1 MLQTEPNQK
10 EMDLLDL
17 SARYNPSAIIW
28 GKPKST
34 SLVGKLSDR
43 TDWAKLTD
51 KGRWDIGEG
60 LEALDA
66 HIAQNRP
73 FMTSILDVVA
83 LPDKTQSATR
93 THDASNYAILFA
105 SDIDNKIE
113 IKHQYEA
120 PECGKKIVIE
130 KRCRNKDEG
139 YLSIDDALDIPFV
152 RQHALRIFPT
162 NSHTEEHHRY
172 RIIWALPS
180 AITPEM
186 GGAQTIKCVNK
197 LIAEIFK
204 LGTNEYGDTTYKCDR
219 IFTASNAWFGTPKP
233 QETWYKNDDAR
244 LPDDFVFQALAF
256 NEQQTSSNPQ
266 RKERKSH
273 ENSPI
278 KLQVDACLFRRM
290 IDADVLP
297 FRSPGGESDN
307 HEKCLKVLT
316 GLLNHFDYD
325 MAYDLAEEWLPTG
338 NYGGVWWDNAQRLG
352 SIDSSRATFASIV
365 HFAKEENFDASK
377 EYIECVQ
384 EIMEENENDSQS
396 FIKSLTDEDKESLGI
411 SNIEIKDDIL
421 DFDIFFPSFT
431 SDNPN
436 QKENA
441 DSEEEKEEIRQIT
454 EQIIDDIANDED
466 IDILPIEDNF
476 DIFHPILGNRLRKL
490 ADSVGCVGGSYATMG
505 AILPVIAAVTP
516 ICTTRDYFTSNP
528 SYPTAITIG
537 KSSEGKTPMT
547 TTLVMPSINFLESL
561 NDVFESHIGILE
573 EDMKAKDASL
583 RTKAPNLFDSQGN
596 PNHDISDKISGMFT
610 CSFQSSKEG
619 YREQIGALESCKD
632 IAKEYLPGYFMHP
645 IHYHNDDAG
654 NFLLSFYTGDRKDYA
669 YTRGDLNQMKSARGF
684 MNCEFKKLSG
694 KKKVRV
700 ADLPRA
706 MHLATTPDMI
716 YRCFSNQK
724 RGSDGF
730 TGRFIL
736 NLIQN
741 QRKPKT
747 LQEVMAARS
756 SDVSEEIQFLIFLA
770 TATAAMTSMKE
781 SAFLSNIEEFTN
793 LSEDSFKIFF
803 DFREEKI
810 KEIQNDISFQFPDWQ
825 LTEDYCKKSANLFYE
840 VAPQIKKFNYYLELG
855 LTLLKKVFPGREIK
869 EFLPLIN
876 SGKNSD
882 LSNFA
887 RALTIN
893 LDSSKLAFF
902 SNHSFYHNGMPLDL
916 ESITQPF
923 VKCGD
928 TGNIQAFTAH
938 LNVGFMPW
946 LEECEDLRS
955 PTKEIDVN
963 DAKIAVDYA
972 IHSCK
977 SFGLLL
983 NIFEN
988 VCEEKSIIQ
997 KAAESEAEI
1006 KLLTGSSTI
1015 AIEKKLQVL
1024 VSDMKKGKSAKAGAI
1039 SKAILKDR
1047 RIACKKGKN
1056 EAGHS
1061 IYSLDD
1067 EFASKLLMVLVKFG
1081 HITEPQDGK
1090 KLYPIVSIPSLAE
1103 IPKLIK
1109 ALSA

>member
-1 MLQTEPNQK
+1 MLHRDEPNQK

-17 SARYNPSAIIW
+17 SAVYHPSAIVW
-28 GKPKST
+28 GRLKSK
-34 SLVGKLSDR
+34 SLVGKISDR

-73 FMTSILDVVA
+73 FMTSILDVA
-83 LPDKTQSATR
+83 KLDDDKTQSAVR
-93 THDASNYAILFA
+93 KHDNCNYAILFA
-105 SDIDNKIE
+105 TDIDNNIE
-113 IKHQYEA
+113 IKHEYET
-120 PECGKKIVIE
+120 PEGGKKIVVE
-130 KRCRNKDEG
+130 KRCKTTEEG
-139 YLSIDDALDIPFV
+139 YLSIDDALAIPFV
-152 RQHALRIFPT
+152 KAHALRIFPT
-162 NSHTEEHHRY
+162 NSHKDDHHRY
-172 RIIWALPS
+172 RIVWALHQ

-197 LIAEIFK
+197 LIAQTFK
-204 LGTNEYGDTTYKCDR
+204 LGTNEYGDTTYKCDK
-219 IFTASNAWFGTPKP
+219 IFNASNAWFGTPKP
-233 QETWYKNDDAR
+233 QDTWYKNDDAR
-244 LPDDFVFQALAF
+244 LPDDFVFQALEF
-256 NEQQTSSNPQ
+256 NEQETSNTPQ

-273 ENSPI
+273 ETSPI

-290 IDADVLP
+290 IDAGVLP
-297 FRSPGGESDN
+297 TRSPNGESDN

-338 NYGGVWWDNAQRLG
+338 NYEGRYWDNAQRLN
-352 SIDSSRATFASIV
+352 SIDPSRVTFATIV
-365 HFAKEENFDASK
+365 FFAKDEQFDASK
-377 EYIECVQ
+377 EYIECVN
-384 EIMEENENDSQS
+384 EIMGEQGCHQ
-396 FIKSLTDEDKESLGI
+396 FISSLTEEDKESLGI
-411 SNIEIKDDIL
+411 SNITINDDIL
-421 DFDIFFPSFT
+421 DFDISFPSFT
-431 SDNPN
+431 IPN

-441 DSEEEKEEIRQIT
+441 DSEEEKSELRNIEY
-454 EQIIDDIANDED
+454 QIIEDIANDD
-466 IDILPIEDNF
+466 DSGLLPIDDNY
-476 DIFHPILGNRLRKL
+476 DIFHPELGKRVKML
-490 ADSVGCVGGSYATMG
+490 ADSVGCAGTSYATMG

-537 KSSEGKTPMT
+537 KSSEGKTPIT

-561 NDVFESHIGILE
+561 NDVFQSHIGILE
-573 EDMKAKDASL
+573 ENMKAKDASL
-583 RTKAPNLFDSQGN
+583 RAKAPNLFDSQGN
-596 PNHDISDKISGMFT
+596 PNLDITDRIAGMFT

-619 YREQIGALESCKD
+619 YREQIGALESCKG
-632 IAKEYLPGYFMHP
+632 IAKEHLPGYFIHP

-669 YTRGDLNQMKSARGF
+669 YTRGDLNQMKSAKGF

-706 MHLATTPDMI
+706 MHLITTPDMI
-716 YRCFSNQK
+716 YRCFSTQK

-747 LQEVMAARS
+747 LQEVMEARS
-756 SDVSEEIQFLIFLA
+756 ADVSEEIQFLIFLA
-770 TATAAMTSMKE
+770 IATAAMTSMKE
-781 SAFLSNIEEFTN
+781 SATASSIEEYTN
-793 LSEDSFKIFF
+793 LSEDSFKVFF
-803 DFREEKI
+803 DFREEEI
-810 KEIQNDISFQFPDWQ
+810 KAIQDEISFQYPDWQ
-825 LTEDYCKKSANLFYE
+825 LTEDYCKKSVNLFYE

-855 LTLLKKVFPGREIK
+855 LQLLKKVFPGREIK
-869 EFLPLIN
+869 EFLPLIKLGN
-876 SGKNSD
+876 SQD
-882 LSNFA
+882 LANFA

-893 LDSSKLAFF
+893 LDSSKLFF
-902 SNHSFYHNGMPLDL
+902 DNHSFYNNGIPLDL
-916 ESITQPF
+916 ESIVQPF
-923 VKCGD
+923 VVCNESGH
-928 TGNIQAFTAH
+928 IQSFTAH

-946 LEECEDLRS
+946 LEECGDLRS
-955 PTKEIDVN
+955 PTKEIGMD
-963 DAKIAVDYA
+963 DAKIAADYA
-972 IHSCK
+972 LHSCK

-983 NIFEN
+983 KLFES

-1006 KLLTGSSTI
+1006 KLLTGTSTI
-1015 AIEKKLQVL
+1015 AIEKKLNTL
-1024 VSDMKKGKSAKAGAI
+1024 LNDMKAGKSAKAKAI

-1056 EAGHS
+1056 DAGHA
-1061 IYSLDD
+1061 IYTLDD
-1067 EFASKLLMVLVKFG
+1067 EFANKLLLVMVKFG
-1081 HITEPQDGK
+1081 YVSEPEDGK
-1090 KLYPIVSIPSLAE
+1090 NYTR
-1103 IPKLIK
+1103 
-1109 ALSA
+1109 